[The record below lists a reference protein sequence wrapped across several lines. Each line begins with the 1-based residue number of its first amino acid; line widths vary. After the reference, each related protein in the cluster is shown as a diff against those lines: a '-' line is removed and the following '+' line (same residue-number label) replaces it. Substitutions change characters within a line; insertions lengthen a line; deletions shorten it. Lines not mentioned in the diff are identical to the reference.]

1 MNTRFFYRY
10 IVEDF
15 LLKFFGRFQGCKAGV
30 DISVDDNDDDDNDD
44 DDDDDDDNDAQ
55 ERQKNVSKR
64 DSNNRFL
71 MWAADVDS

>member
-44 DDDDDDDNDAQ
+44 DDDAQ

-64 DSNNRFL
+64 DSNKRFL